1 MFTLYSVC
9 LIFGG
14 IFIAISIFA
23 GGHGDVDVHG
33 DLDFH
38 GDVDVHTDLH
48 GDAHADLHGEGGEG
62 IAAAARFLSL
72 RNLIFFAAFFGLT
85 GTLFTLLGIP
95 DLVTL
100 VSAIVMGL
108 VAGGLMHKL
117 MTYLRFSEVGEE
129 SGSVADL
136 EGATAKVFIDVS
148 KKQRGKI
155 SVRKGDRWMH
165 FVALVHED
173 ASRDRFKAGETITI
187 VRMKDGTAHIA
198 GESFIQ

>member
-1 MFTLYSVC
+1 MYTLYLVC

-48 GDAHADLHGEGGEG
+48 DADFHSDGGEG

-85 GTLFTLLGIP
+85 GTLFTFLAIP

-100 VSAIVMGL
+100 VSAGVMGL
-108 VAGGLMHKL
+108 VAGGSMHKL
-117 MTYLRFSEVGEE
+117 ITYLRSSEVGEE

-136 EGATAKVFIDVS
+136 EGAAAKVFIDVS
-148 KKQRGKI
+148 KRQRGKI

-165 FVALVHED
+165 FVAMVHED
-173 ASRDRFKAGETITI
+173 AGRDRFKAGETVTI
-187 VRMKDGTAHIA
+187 VRMNDGTAYIA